1 MWLRQLPGSGS
12 LCLASPYKLPSNFL
26 AFWPPPT
33 PFWSIRGCYRSSAN
47 RADRIQAPYL
57 KPPGSAGLDEEA
69 HLHGAVN
76 SLYVLISA
84 TICVLAW
91 AGETGTLGIY
101 SRR

>member
-1 MWLRQLPGSGS
+1 MVTAAAWLWQF
-12 LCLASPYKLPSNFL
+12 ASCFPYKLPSNFL
-26 AFWPPPT
+26 AFWPL
-33 PFWSIRGCYRSSAN
+33 FWSIRGSYRSSAN
-47 RADRIQAPYL
+47 RDDHIQALYL

-69 HLHGAVN
+69 HLHGVVN

-91 AGETGTLGIY
+91 AGETGALGIY